1 MAVVKP
7 FRCIHPAKGFEKQVA
22 SLPYDVY
29 SRTEARQAVAG
40 RPYSFLNIDRPETQF
55 PEDVDMYSSEV
66 YQKAGG
72 MLEEWLKNGIFT
84 EEKTEY
90 YYIYQLT
97 MNGRSQTGLAACCW
111 IDDYLCGV
119 IKRHECTR
127 EEKEQDRIRHVDRVN
142 AHTGPVFLTYRQD
155 SRISGL
161 IKEAVQAKPMYDFV
175 SEDGISQKVWKIE
188 DRKLAGQ
195 IEEAFQTVSSTYIAD
210 GHHRAASAVK
220 VGLKRRRENPAH
232 TGREPYNYFLAV
244 LFPDEELQILSYN
257 RVVKDLNGLSKEE
270 FLERIGDSFEVKL
283 CRKEDGPFSPVR
295 KGQFGMFL
303 EDRWYELT
311 AKEHILSSDPVKGL
325 DASIL
330 QDYLLDPVLG
340 IKDPRTDSRIDFIGG
355 IRGLQE
361 LEWRTRTDMK
371 AAFSMYPTSMDE
383 LLKVADAGLLMPPK
397 STWFE
402 PKLYSG
408 LFIHRLTD

>member
-7 FRCIHPAKGFEKQVA
+7 FCCIHPAKGFEKQVA

-29 SRTEARQAVAG
+29 SRTEARQAVAD

-55 PEDVDMYSSEV
+55 PEDVNMYRSEV
-66 YQKAGG
+66 YQKAGS
-72 MLEEWLKNGIFT
+72 MLDEWLENGIFT
-84 EEKTEY
+84 EEKAEH

-111 IDDYLCGV
+111 IEDYLSGV

-127 EEKEQDRIRHVDRVN
+127 AEKEQDRICHVDTVN
-142 AHTGPVFLTYRQD
+142 AHTGPVFLAYRQNGQ
-155 SRISGL
+155 IHAL
-161 IKEAVQAKPMYDFV
+161 IKKAVQAEPIYDFI
-175 SEDGISQKVWKIE
+175 SEDGIGQKVWKIE
-188 DRKLAGQ
+188 DRELAVQ
-195 IEEAFQTVSSTYIAD
+195 IEAAFQIIPSAYIAD
-210 GHHRAASAVK
+210 GHHRAASAVQ
-220 VGLKRRRENPAH
+220 VGLKRRRENPNH
-232 TGREPYNYFLAV
+232 TGKEPYNYFLAV
-244 LFPDEELQILSYN
+244 LFPDEELQILPYN
-257 RVVKDLNGLSKEE
+257 RVVKDLNGLSREE
-270 FLERIGDSFEVKL
+270 FLECIGDSFEVSL

-303 EDRWYELT
+303 EDRWYKLT
-311 AKEHILSSDPVKGL
+311 AKEKILSSDPVKGL
-325 DASIL
+325 DVSIL

-361 LEWRTRTDMK
+361 LERRTRTDMK